1 MAWVCPRCEKRIF
14 APREA
19 AIRFVFHWKYKK
31 STEELTM
38 DLKNL
43 RDIKDG
49 SVVTHLHCPE
59 QEKPGFKE
67 RIKAML
73 KMPDHREHPLLF

>member
-1 MAWVCPRCEKRIF
+1 
-14 APREA
+14 
-19 AIRFVFHWKYKK
+19 
-31 STEELTM
+31 M

-43 RDIKDG
+43 RDIRDG

-59 QEKPGFKE
+59 QEMPGFKE